1 MRPPTET
8 TPELD
13 LTPADV
19 REFLAELEQY
29 RGLYHDLFYRS
40 EQREQYD
47 TYLQGLLSTLPNKSV
62 ETMVLHMHGDDPNA
76 IRSTQHFI
84 SAGRWADQAIIA
96 RHWTEVARDLGDDN
110 GVIIVDDTGFPK
122 QGQDSV
128 GVQWQWCGQLGKQAN
143 CQVGVFTAYASQ
155 KGYTLL
161 DRRLYVPKKWLADD
175 DYMGRRV
182 KCGLPPDR
190 TFKTKP
196 ELAVE
201 MVADL
206 HAANSLPFR
215 WVVSD
220 AFYGRHTAFLD
231 EVSTYALYFAEV
243 PSETRVWRTR
253 PATAIP
259 PWTPGRGRKSTIER
273 LAPGESDAEELRTI
287 PATLPPEAWSR
298 YTIKEGRKGPMVAD
312 FAFLRV
318 VAVRNQLPGPD
329 VWLIV
334 RREVTSGEYKFYLS
348 NAPCET
354 TSDTFVWLAG
364 MRWPIETCF
373 EAGKQELGLGDYQ
386 LRSWTGWHHHMT
398 LCILAHFFLV
408 RLQLRLKNKAPD
420 LTLPQAMLLLKS
432 VLPQPRL
439 DVEQALEIVGY
450 YQRRHHAAYLSHR
463 KRRLKRHR

>member
-8 TPELD
+8 TPDLE

-19 REFLAELEQY
+19 RAFLAELEQY
-29 RGLYHDLFYRS
+29 RSLYHDLFYRC
-40 EQREQYD
+40 EQREQYN
-47 TYLQGLLSTLPNKSV
+47 TYLHGLLSTLPNKSV

-84 SAGRWADQAIIA
+84 SEGRWSDQAILA
-96 RHWTEVARDLGDDN
+96 RHWTEVARDLGDAN

-143 CQVGVFTAYASQ
+143 CQVGVFAAYASQ

-161 DRRLYVPKKWLADD
+161 DRRLYVPRKWIEDD
-175 DYMGRRV
+175 GYEARRT
-182 KCGLPPDR
+182 KCGLPPDL

-196 ELAVE
+196 QLALE

-206 HAANSLPFR
+206 HADSSLPFG
-215 WVVSD
+215 WVVCD

-231 EVSTYALYFAEV
+231 EVSAYAHYFAEV

-259 PWTPGRGRKSTIER
+259 PWMPGRGRQSTTER
-273 LAPGESDAEELRTI
+273 LAPGEPDAEELRTI

-298 YTIKEGRKGPMVAD
+298 HTIKEGRKGPMVAD

-334 RREVTSGEYKFYLS
+334 RREVTSGEHKFYLS
-348 NAPCET
+348 NAPCG
-354 TSDTFVWLAG
+354 TSLDTFVWLAG
-364 MRWPIETCF
+364 TRWPIETCF
-373 EAGKQELGLGDYQ
+373 EAGKQDLGLGDYQ

-432 VLPQPRL
+432 VLPQPHL
-439 DVEQALEIVGY
+439 DVEQALQIVGY

-463 KRRLKRHR
+463 KRRLKRRR